1 MPAVRGDGMRGLAV
15 FISDIRWVTLRY
27 KCVNFVPTPCILSDQ
42 DVNDNPPIFDQQV
55 YNITFNE
62 DLSDLGTE
70 NQVKL
75 PLNFETTD
83 GDRSLQFGNQSL
95 VFEILSSRYNLEVD
109 NKTGDIFADLASNN
123 FDFEIEPEP
132 EITVSL

>member
-1 MPAVRGDGMRGLAV
+1 M
-15 FISDIRWVTLRY
+15 
-27 KCVNFVPTPCILSDQ
+27 
-42 DVNDNPPIFDQQV
+42 